1 MAEAVAN
8 PPSGALPSWVARW
21 PLLVGF
27 IVLGAS
33 TVSTLGKQVWT
44 REQGAHG
51 PIILATGAW
60 LLWRQADAI
69 RSQAQSSPFWPVL
82 LALLAALPL
91 FVFGRA
97 FDFISLETLALYL
110 VGLSMFYA
118 TFGFRALLKSWFPFF
133 YLAFLIPPPGWVM
146 NAITAPLKQFVS
158 HIATKAMFIAGLT
171 IAREGVTIHVGQYQ
185 LLVEDACSGMNSLV
199 GLTAISLFYIYLL
212 RGSSLRYAGVLTLL
226 VVPIAIVGNIL
237 RIIVLILLT
246 YYMGDEVAQS
256 FAHEAAGLF
265 LFVLDLLLVFLADS
279 LLSRVVPK
287 SWLPAHDAST

>member
-1 MAEAVAN
+1 MAEAVAS

-27 IVLGAS
+27 VALGIS
-33 TVSTLGKQVWT
+33 TVATLGKQVWT

-60 LLWRQADAI
+60 LLWRQAETI
-69 RSQAQSSPFWPVL
+69 KRQAQPAPFWPAL
-82 LALLAALPL
+82 LALTVALPL

-97 FDFISLETLALYL
+97 FDFISLETLGLYL
-110 VGLSMFYA
+110 VGLAMFYA
-118 TFGFRALLKSWFPFF
+118 TFGFRALWKSWFPFF

-146 NAITAPLKQFVS
+146 NALTAPLKQFVS
-158 HIATKAMFIAGLT
+158 HVATSAMFHAGLP
-171 IAREGVTIHVGQYQ
+171 IAREGVTIHVGPYQ

-212 RGSSLRYAGVLTLL
+212 RGSSMRYAGILTLL
-226 VVPIAIVGNIL
+226 VVPIAIVGNIG

-246 YYMGDEVAQS
+246 YFMGDEVAQS

-265 LFVLDLLLVFLADS
+265 LFGLDLLLVFLADS
-279 LLSRVVPK
+279 LLARVVPK
-287 SWLPAHDAST
+287 SWLPAHDATA

>member
-1 MAEAVAN
+1 MAEAVAS
-8 PPSGALPSWVARW
+8 PLSSALPSWIARW
-21 PLLVGF
+21 PLLLGF
-27 IVLGAS
+27 AALGVS

-60 LLWRQADAI
+60 LLWRHAETI
-69 RSQAQSSPFWPVL
+69 REAEPAPSWPVL
-82 LALLAALPL
+82 LALLVALPL

-97 FDFISLETLALYL
+97 FDFISLETLGLYL
-110 VGLSMFYA
+110 VALAMFYA
-118 TFGFRALLKSWFPFF
+118 TFGFRALWKSWFPLF
-133 YLAFLIPPPGWVM
+133 YLAFLVPPPGWVM

-158 HIATKAMFIAGLT
+158 HVATKAMFLAGLP
-171 IAREGVTIHVGQYQ
+171 IAREGVTIHVGPYQ

-212 RGSSLRYAGVLTLL
+212 RGSSMRYAGILTLL
-226 VVPIAIVGNIL
+226 VVPIAIVGNIG

-246 YYMGDEVAQS
+246 YFLGDEVAQS

-265 LFVLDLLLVFLADS
+265 LFALDLLLVFLADS
-279 LLSRVVPK
+279 LLARVVPN
-287 SWLPAHDAST
+287 SWLPADAASA